1 MSSSSIK
8 KSRLIDLLWEICGGE
23 ATFFIDV
30 SSPRNGLRVP
40 MRGVQKE
47 VIHAAHNPQL

>member
-1 MSSSSIK
+1 MSSSSIE

-30 SSPRNGLRVP
+30 SSPTKWATG
-40 MRGVQKE
+40 
-47 VIHAAHNPQL
+47 AHEGGSKGGNSRCT